1 MFFIVIVICSY
12 HDTVVR
18 FILTVLILLTGI
30 DFFII
35 SEDFFRN
42 HLVLI
47 LVSFYV
53 EVYVGI
59 FYVDLL
65 SFSIWLIFI
74 LTF

>member
-1 MFFIVIVICSY
+1 MFFIVIVTGSCHGI
-12 HDTVVR
+12 VVR

-30 DFFII
+30 DFFIL
-35 SEDFFRN
+35 SVDFFRN

-59 FYVDLL
+59 FYVDL
-65 SFSIWLIFI
+65 
-74 LTF
+74 